1 MPSLHG
7 TSRRLGASPHPD
19 HRPPAFRRLSA
30 AIATLLAT
38 AVLAPPVTADA
49 PIIGKADSVL
59 TGDTLVIAGTTYR
72 LWGIDAPDPD
82 QPCVNGAAQAY
93 ACGTTARILLGALT
107 RDRLLTCR
115 VKDRTSSGT
124 ALASCVLEGY
134 DLAGLMVASGNAFD
148 DPATSG
154 GAYARQEQE
163 ARAERLGMWSGP
175 FVKPADWRRNR
186 LGMR

>member
-1 MPSLHG
+1 MPSLHR
-7 TSRRLGASPHPD
+7 TSRRLGPSPHPD
-19 HRPPAFRRLSA
+19 HRLPLSRRLSTAVA
-30 AIATLLAT
+30 ALLAT
-38 AVLAPPVTADA
+38 AVLAQPVTADA

-115 VKDRTSSGT
+115 IEDRTLNGT
-124 ALASCVLEGY
+124 ALVRCMLEGH
-134 DLAGLMVASGNAFD
+134 DLAALLVASGYAFD
-148 DPATSG
+148 DPALRGSV
-154 GAYARQEQE
+154 YATQEQE
-163 ARAERLGMWSGP
+163 ARAEKLGMWSGP

-186 LGMR
+186 LGGR